1 MNKAFKYLVVSVLL
15 IWVLL
20 FVTGNSHVPRTIYM
34 TILQGKLGP
43 GIDELNDFPA
53 RKIQKQQAQEW
64 PLTSSYNSFQLD
76 SEQVAKLKAY
86 ETTAIVAIHKDS
98 LLFEWYDLNYDAKT
112 VSNSFSM
119 AKSFTASLIGIAL
132 KEGFIKSLDE
142 PIGNYIEA
150 YAVNPY
156 DKITIRHAL
165 MMSSGLDFKED
176 YGSMFSWPAKA
187 YYGKDVNAT
196 ILNPTKVSE
205 PGEVYAY
212 KGGDTQLLGMV
223 LEKATGK
230 RVAAYA
236 AEKLWGKIGAE
247 SDAFWSLD
255 IADGMEKV
263 SCCFYATARDFAR
276 FGKLYMNYGKWEN
289 EQLLDSAY
297 IALSLRPG
305 APVTST
311 GKINTEYGYQWWL
324 LNYKNN
330 EVFYARGIKG
340 QYIFVVPAKE
350 LILVR
355 LGHKRAEKKGDELPS
370 DIFEY
375 LDLAAAITGY

>member
-1 MNKAFKYLVVSVLL
+1 MNKALKYLVVSILL
-15 IWVLL
+15 IWVL
-20 FVTGNSHVPRTIYM
+20 FYVTGNSHVPSTLWM
-34 TILQGKLGP
+34 TIFHGKLGP
-43 GIDELNDFPA
+43 DIDELNDFPV
-53 RKIQKQQAQEW
+53 RKISKLQTQVW
-64 PLTSSYNSFQLD
+64 PLSSKYNTFNLGD
-76 SEQVAKLKAY
+76 EQVSKIKAY
-86 ETTAIVAIHKDS
+86 ETTALVAIHKDS

-150 YAVNPY
+150 YAVTPY

-196 ILNPTKVSE
+196 ILNPPKVNE

-230 RVAAYA
+230 RVATYA
-236 AEKLWGKIGAE
+236 AEKLWRKMGAE
-247 SDAFWSLD
+247 ADAFWSLD
-255 IADGMEKV
+255 VEDGMEKV

-297 IALSLRPG
+297 VALSLRPG
-305 APVTST
+305 APVTFT
-311 GKINTEYGYQWWL
+311 GKINKEYGYQWWL

>member
-1 MNKAFKYLVVSVLL
+1 MQKKLIIGLLLLGGVYLLL
-15 IWVLL
+15 LL
-20 FVTGNSHVPRTIYM
+20 TGNKHVPRTLWM
-34 TILQGKLGP
+34 TIFHGKMGP
-43 GIDELNDFPA
+43 DIDELNDFPV
-53 RKIQKQQAQEW
+53 RKISKLQAKVW
-64 PLTSSYNSFQLD
+64 PLSSKYNTFNLGD
-76 SEQVAKLKAY
+76 EQAAKLKAY

-230 RVAAYA
+230 RVATYA
-236 AEKLWGKIGAE
+236 AEKLWRKMGAE
-247 SDAFWSLD
+247 ADAFWSLD

>member
-1 MNKAFKYLVVSVLL
+1 MNKALKYFVVSILL
-15 IWVLL
+15 IWALL
-20 FVTGNSHVPRTIYM
+20 YVTGNSHVPRTLWM
-34 TILQGKLGP
+34 TIFHGKLGP
-43 GIDELNDFPA
+43 DIDELNDFPL
-53 RKIQKQQAQEW
+53 RKISKLQTQVW
-64 PLTSSYNSFQLD
+64 PLSSKYNTFDLGD
-76 SEQVAKLKAY
+76 VQVSKIKAY

-98 LLFEWYDLNYDAKT
+98 LLFEWYDLSYDAKT

-119 AKSFTASLIGIAL
+119 AKSFTAALIGIAL
-132 KEGFIKSLDE
+132 KEGLIKSINE
-142 PIGNYIEA
+142 PIGNYVEA
-150 YAVNPY
+150 YAVAPY

-196 ILNPTKVSE
+196 VLNPPKVNE

-223 LEKATGK
+223 LEKASGK
-230 RVAAYA
+230 RVATYA

-255 IADGMEKV
+255 IDDGMEKV
-263 SCCFYATARDFAR
+263 SCCYYATARDFAR

-289 EQLLDSAY
+289 EQLIDSAY
-297 IALSLRPG
+297 VALSLRPG
-305 APVTST
+305 APVTSI
-311 GKINTEYGYQWWL
+311 GKRNTEYGYQWWL

-355 LGHKRAEKKGDELPS
+355 LGHKRAEKKGEELPA

-375 LDLAAAITGY
+375 LDLANEIAKY

>member
-1 MNKAFKYLVVSVLL
+1 MQKKLIIGLLLLGGVYLLL
-15 IWVLL
+15 LL
-20 FVTGNSHVPRTIYM
+20 TGNKHVPRTLWM
-34 TILQGKLGP
+34 TIFHGKLGP
-43 GIDELNDFPA
+43 DIDELNDFPV
-53 RKIQKQQAQEW
+53 RKISKLQTQVW
-64 PLTSSYNSFQLD
+64 PLSSKYNTFDLGDVQIS
-76 SEQVAKLKAY
+76 KIKAY

-98 LLFEWYDLNYDAKT
+98 LLFEWYDLNYDVKT

-119 AKSFTASLIGIAL
+119 AKSFTAALVGIAL

-142 PIGNYIEA
+142 PIGSYIEA
-150 YAVNPY
+150 YAAAPY

-196 ILNPTKVSE
+196 ILNPPKVNE

-223 LEKATGK
+223 LEKVTGK
-230 RVAAYA
+230 RVATYA

-255 IADGMEKV
+255 VNDGMEKV
-263 SCCFYATARDFAR
+263 SCCYYATARDFAR
-276 FGKLYMNYGKWEN
+276 IGKLYMNYGKWES
-289 EQLLDSAY
+289 EQLIDSAY
-297 IALSLRPG
+297 VALSLRPG

-311 GKINTEYGYQWWL
+311 GKRNTEYGYQWWL
-324 LNYKNN
+324 LNYKDN

-355 LGHKRAEKKGDELPS
+355 LGHKRAEKKGDELPA

-375 LDLAAAITGY
+375 LDLANEIAKN